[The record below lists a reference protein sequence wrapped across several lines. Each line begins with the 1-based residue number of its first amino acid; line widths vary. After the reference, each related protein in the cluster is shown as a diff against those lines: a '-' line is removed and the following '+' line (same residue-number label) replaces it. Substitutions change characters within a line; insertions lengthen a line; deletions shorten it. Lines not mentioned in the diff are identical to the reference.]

1 MALIPA
7 KIIARLRGTCTSDVA
22 ELSYD
27 WAMRADGQVVR
38 RMTAVNGHRQRYPW
52 QRVTQVPAA
61 QRPIVRTNHTYARAM
76 LAEIARHSGHDV
88 TELSD

>member
-7 KIIARLRGTCTSDVA
+7 KIIARLHATCTSHVA

-27 WAMRADGQVVR
+27 WAMRADGEVIR

-52 QRVTQVPAA
+52 QLVTQVPAA
-61 QRPIVRTNHTYARAM
+61 QRPFVQRNHTYARTM
-76 LAEIARHSGHDV
+76 LAEIARQSGQQVAD
-88 TELSD
+88 LSD

>member
-7 KIIARLRGTCTSDVA
+7 KIIARLRGTYTSDVA

-27 WAMRADGQVVR
+27 WAMRADGEVVR

-52 QRVTQVPAA
+52 QLVTQVPAA
-61 QRPIVRTNHTYARAM
+61 RRQIARTDHTYARAM
-76 LAEIARHSGHDV
+76 LAEIARQSGHEV
-88 TELSD
+88 AELSD

>member
-7 KIIARLRGTCTSDVA
+7 KIIARLHGTYASDVA
-22 ELSYD
+22 ELSYE

-38 RMTAVNGHRQRYPW
+38 RITAVNGHRQRYPW
-52 QRVTQVPAA
+52 QPVTQVPAA
-61 QRPIVRTNHTYARAM
+61 RRPIARTDHAYARAM
-76 LAEIARHSGHDV
+76 LTEIARHSGHKV